1 MELAVSHWRWT
12 IPKDNIYSLVLSE
25 DTRQRSGIGN
35 IYRNEKIFAER
46 EWYCIPKRSVIFDA
60 MFAHGEQMCI
70 DHSRVKR
77 EEEKVSVRAKV
88 AKLCFPWTFQC
99 LKWFVPFMQKKR
111 GTPLWRASGLRKNA
125 HFASWRIPQSHLSMS
140 ERETRLH
147 GTTMWVNSFYEHQD
161 IQMTT
166 SREFV
171 AARSLSCDR
180 CPTVLCITSLRSHG
194 RLRRENIDRPPVHT
208 EAYR

>member
-1 MELAVSHWRWT
+1 MVCSFL
-12 IPKDNIYSLVLSE
+12 
-25 DTRQRSGIGN
+25 
-35 IYRNEKIFAER
+35 
-46 EWYCIPKRSVIFDA
+46 
-60 MFAHGEQMCI
+60 
-70 DHSRVKR
+70 
-77 EEEKVSVRAKV
+77 
-88 AKLCFPWTFQC
+88 
-99 LKWFVPFMQKKR
+99 QKKR
-111 GTPLWRASGLRKNA
+111 GTPLWRASGLKKNA

-140 ERETRLH
+140 KRETRLH
-147 GTTMWVNSFYEHQD
+147 GTTMWENSFYEHQD

-208 EAYR
+208 EAYRKLSYEIHVTCYSFHLKLRCCSYLQSDTLLNSDWEAQWTRYSYWREAPFIAW